1 MQIADNKV
9 ASFHYTL
16 RNDQGEVLDSSD
28 GGAPLAYL
36 HGMGNII
43 TGLEAALL
51 GKTSG
56 DSLSVTVAAEE
67 AYGPVRDE
75 LIQTVPL
82 EAFAG
87 VEEVAEGMRFEA
99 STASGPVSVVVTK
112 VEGEE
117 VTVDGNHPLAG
128 QTLHFEVAIVE
139 VRDATAEEKTH
150 GHVHDGSC
158 GHHH

>member
-16 RNDQGEVLDSSD
+16 RDDKGEVLDSSD
-28 GGAPLAYL
+28 GGEPLAYL
-36 HGMGNII
+36 HGVGNII
-43 TGLEAALL
+43 SGLETALL
-51 GKTSG
+51 GKTTG
-56 DSLSVTVAAEE
+56 DSLSVTVSAED

-75 LIQTVPL
+75 LIQTVPM
-82 EAFAG
+82 EAFTG
-87 VEEVAEGMRFEA
+87 VDNVAEGMRFEA

-112 VEGEE
+112 VEGDE

-128 QTLHFEVAIVE
+128 QTLHFDVAIVE
-139 VRDATAEEKTH
+139 VRDATDEEKAH
-150 GHVHDGSC
+150 GHVHSGGC

>member
-16 RNDQGEVLDSSD
+16 RDDAGEVLDSSE

-36 HGMGNII
+36 HGVGNII
-43 TGLEAALL
+43 PGLEAALV
-51 GKTSG
+51 GKQIG
-56 DSLSVTVAAEE
+56 DSLSVRVEPEE

-75 LIQTVPL
+75 LVQTVPM
-82 EAFAG
+82 EAFSG
-87 VEEVAEGMRFEA
+87 VENVAEGMRFEA

-112 VEGEE
+112 VAGEE

-128 QTLHFEVAIVE
+128 QTLNFEVEVVE
-139 VRDATAEEKTH
+139 VRDATDEEKAH

-158 GHHH
+158 GH